1 VSLFSLYNNN
11 KPVHYHFQA
20 VFIWKVLC
28 SVIVYL
34 LFLFLFLLKILDAS
48 KRGERG
54 DFDWVIF
61 LGGTN
66 DLGWGKS
73 PVEIYAAIKSITSLP
88 LENGARVL
96 LMTVP
101 ECAVRSKS
109 LDSKRDELNGMIRE
123 REGV

>member
-1 VSLFSLYNNN
+1 MLR
-11 KPVHYHFQA
+11 
-20 VFIWKVLC
+20 
-28 SVIVYL
+28 
-34 LFLFLFLLKILDAS
+34 ILDPS
-48 KRGERG
+48 KRGEQG

-73 PVEIYAAIKSITSLP
+73 PLDIYEAIKSMTSLP

-101 ECAVRSKS
+101 ECHVRIKS
-109 LDSKRDELNGMIRE
+109 LDSKRDELNGLIRE